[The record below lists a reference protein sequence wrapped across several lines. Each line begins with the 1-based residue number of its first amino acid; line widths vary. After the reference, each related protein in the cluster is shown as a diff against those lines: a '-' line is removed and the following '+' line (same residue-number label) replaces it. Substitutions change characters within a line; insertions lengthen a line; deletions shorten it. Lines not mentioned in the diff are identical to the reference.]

1 MNFGLVSN
9 AAKQALP
16 QISRG
21 VSRQKLILRKNS
33 PHILFGLGVVG
44 SVTSTVLACRA
55 TLRLSDTMDEI
66 EKDVANVREARRAL
80 LEESSEPEEWD
91 FYSLKDVNRDTALI
105 YIKAAARLGRLYGPS
120 ILVSSLSIGA
130 LTGSHVTL
138 TRRNTSL
145 AAAYAAMQKAY
156 DDYRE
161 RVIAELGPER
171 EAELKN
177 AVIKFTD
184 EETGEEVA
192 IANTGQWSPYA
203 RFFDSCSSNW
213 QKNAELNRN
222 FLVCQQ
228 NWANDMLRARGHLFL
243 NEVYDMLGLERTAAG
258 QVVGWVIGGDGD
270 DYVTFGLDGAINERF
285 LNGIE
290 RNVLLDFNVDGVVF
304 ELI

>member
-1 MNFGLVSN
+1 MNFGLVSSTIN
-9 AAKQALP
+9 KALP
-16 QISRG
+16 SLSRTMH
-21 VSRQKLILRKNS
+21 RQKLVLRKNS
-33 PHILFGLGVVG
+33 PHILFGIGLVG
-44 SVTSTVLACRA
+44 SVTGTVLACRA
-55 TLRLSDTMDEI
+55 TLRLSETMDEI
-66 EKDVANVREARRAL
+66 EHDVSNVREARRAL
-80 LEESSEPEEWD
+80 LEEGDKPGEYD
-91 FYSLKDVNRDTALI
+91 YYSIKDVNRDTALI
-105 YIKAAARLGRLYGPS
+105 YVKAAAKLGKLYGPS

-130 LTGSHVTL
+130 LTGSHITL

-171 EAELKN
+171 EAEIKN
-177 AVIKFTD
+177 AVIKYTD
-184 EETGEEVA
+184 ENGDEIA
-192 IANTGQWSPYA
+192 IANNGQWSPYA
-203 RFFDSCSSNW
+203 RFFDSCSENW

-222 FLVCQQ
+222 FLICQQ

-243 NEVYDMLGLERTAAG
+243 NEVHDMLGLERTPAG

-270 DYVTFGLDGAINERF
+270 DYVTFNLDAAINERF